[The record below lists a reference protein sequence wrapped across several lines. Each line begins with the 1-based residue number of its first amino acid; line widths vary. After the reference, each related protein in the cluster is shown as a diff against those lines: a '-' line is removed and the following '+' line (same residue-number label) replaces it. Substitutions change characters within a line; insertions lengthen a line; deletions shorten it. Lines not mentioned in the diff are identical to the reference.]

1 MKQRRFRAITAL
13 LSVLALSAV
22 AAPAQAGDRGGDRGD
37 GPRHSSGHHS
47 QGGGHGWGHG
57 NSRGIGMTVT
67 EEVTAVLD
75 AASVEVEGSD
85 GARVGRDDDD
95 LIVISV
101 GGRHRGH
108 WDDDDDDSDDRS
120 GHHRSKGGWKGG
132 DSSDATVTF
141 TGTTESSEWTDFDLD
156 WREGVITAEVDGVED
171 VPVLT
176 VVTTDDDDDD
186 GDWKGRNDRGRG
198 GSHDSST
205 EFQLTEESA
214 IVLGAVVSTD
224 AFEAGD
230 VFATA
235 GGCGR

>member
-1 MKQRRFRAITAL
+1 MKQRRFRAVTAL

-22 AAPAQAGDRGGDRGD
+22 AAPAHAGDRGGDRGD
-37 GPRHSSGHHS
+37 GPRHSSHEGRGHHS
-47 QGGGHGWGHG
+47 HGEGRGWGH
-57 NSRGIGMTVT
+57 SRGLGMTVT
-67 EEVTAVLD
+67 EDVTAILD
-75 AASVEVEGSD
+75 AASVEVEGSG

-108 WDDDDDDSDDRS
+108 WNDSDDESDDRR
-120 GHHRSKGGWKGG
+120 GKGGSKGGDG
-132 DSSDATVTF
+132 SNAVVTF
-141 TGTTESSEWTDFDLD
+141 TGSSVTSEWTDVDVDL
-156 WREGVITAEVDGVED
+156 REGVVTAEVDGVED

-176 VVTTDDDDDD
+176 VVRTDDNDDDDR
-186 GDWKGRNDRGRG
+186 DWKRRS
-198 GSHDSST
+198 GSHDSSI
-205 EFQLTEESA
+205 EYQLTEESA
-214 IVLGAVVSTD
+214 VVLGAVVGTD